1 VRAVAIDALGGI
13 SVVYI
18 RAERVAVLCV
28 RYRAT
33 KAAAGGTSISARVM
47 PYKALAIL
55 YYSRF
60 LC

>member
-1 VRAVAIDALGGI
+1 MEASGGAG
-13 SVVYI
+13 VVYI

-33 KAAAGGTSISARVM
+33 KAAAGRTSVSARVM
-47 PYKALAIL
+47 LYKALAIL